1 MVRRHP
7 DRSAVMSKLDE
18 LKAQS
23 CGSGARVSVL
33 ALARSVGMSN
43 TTFRRVFPDLVA
55 DVTAFERPPKSPLKS
70 QESQAE
76 KLAKVRKRNRDLEEN
91 IIIAVDA
98 IQRLTLENHRL
109 RAELEAARSVT
120 PIRSRSG
127 AKSKGGSVRPTGV

>member
-55 DVTAFERPPKSPLKS
+55 DVTAFERPPKPPLKS
-70 QESQAE
+70 QENQAE
-76 KLAKVRKRNRDLEEN
+76 KLAKVRRRNRDLEEN
-91 IIIAVDA
+91 IIVAVDA
-98 IQRLTLENHRL
+98 IQRLTLENRRL
-109 RAELEAARSVT
+109 RAELEAVRSVV
-120 PIRSRSG
+120 PIRSRRS
-127 AKSKGGSVRPTGV
+127 AKPKGGSVSPGV